1 MSFVKVLAGAND
13 ALFPWVNS
21 ACILLSGEK
30 ASQSKHFRVYLGM
43 YNRRDFLKSASAA
56 AAVLAAPHVARA
68 QATSALKFVPAADL
82 AVLDSVWAT
91 AYVTRNHSFMVFDT
105 LYGIDENYNPQPQM
119 AAGHTVENDGK
130 LWTITL
136 REGLKFHD
144 NQPVLA
150 RDVVASIRRWMQ
162 RDAFGMSLQ
171 LATEELSAPSDR
183 VIQFR
188 LRKPFPTLPLAL
200 GRGSN
205 TMLPILPERLA
216 NTPATQQ
223 VTEMIGSGPYR
234 YVANERVNGSL
245 SVYRRFEGYV
255 PRPDGKPSF
264 TAGPKIAHIERV
276 EWHTIPDAATA
287 AAALQTGEVDWWEQ
301 PTTDLL
307 PVLKSN
313 PQLTITSLDP
323 NGSIGQMRLN
333 HLNPPFNNPAVRRVV
348 LSAINQAD
356 YMMVI
361 AGEDQSTWRDKVG
374 VFCPNTPLA
383 NQVGIDVMAGS
394 HDYDRIKRD
403 LKQAGYN
410 GEKLV
415 MMAATDYANINAMCE
430 VAGDMFRKM
439 GFNLDYQ
446 ALDWGS
452 VTARRN
458 SQAPVDQGGWSAHCV
473 FSAGYDLTNP
483 GGNLS
488 LNAVGKTGF
497 VGWPTS
503 PKLVELRNAWFD
515 APDLPAQQAIC
526 RDIQAQ
532 FWQDVP
538 YLPLGQFFQPTAFRK
553 NVTGVP
559 RGAFTLFWGVQ
570 KA

>member
-1 MSFVKVLAGAND
+1 MAKRLLFLFITEVALHTPAREEAKLARKPISGD
-13 ALFPWVNS
+13 A
-21 ACILLSGEK
+21 CMK
-30 ASQSKHFRVYLGM
+30 
-43 YNRRDFLKSASAA
+43 NRRDFLKSTSAA
-56 AAVLAAPHVARA
+56 VVLAAPRIARA
-68 QATSALKFVPAADL
+68 EATSTLKFVPQADL

-105 LYGIDENYNPQPQM
+105 LYGIDEHFNPQPQM
-119 AAGHTVENDGK
+119 VAGHTIENDGK
-130 LWTITL
+130 LWTLTL

-150 RDVVASIRRWMQ
+150 RDAVASIRRWMQ

-171 LATEELSAPSDR
+171 LATDELSAPSDG

-200 GRGSN
+200 GHGSN
-205 TMLPILPERLA
+205 TMLPVLPERLA
-216 NTPATQQ
+216 NTPASQQ

-234 YVANERVNGSL
+234 YVANERVAGSL

-255 PRPDGKPSF
+255 PRPDGTPSF

-307 PVLKSN
+307 PVLKRN
-313 PQLTITSLDP
+313 PELTIELIDP
-323 NGSIGQMRLN
+323 NGSIGQMRIN

-356 YMMVI
+356 YMMAI
-361 AGEDQSTWRDKVG
+361 AGDDKARWRDNVG

-383 NQVGIDVMAGS
+383 NQAGLDVMAKS
-394 HDYDRIKRD
+394 HDFDRIKRD

-415 MMAATDYANINAMCE
+415 MLAATDYASNNAMCE

-452 VTARRN
+452 VTVRRN
-458 SQAPVDQGGWSAHCV
+458 SQAPLDQGGWSAHCT

-488 LNAVGKTGF
+488 LNAVGKAGF

-515 APDLPAQQAIC
+515 APDLGAQQAIC
-526 RDIQAQ
+526 RDIQAE

-538 YLPLGQFFQPTAFRK
+538 YLPLGQFFQPTAYRK
-553 NVTGVP
+553 SVTGVP